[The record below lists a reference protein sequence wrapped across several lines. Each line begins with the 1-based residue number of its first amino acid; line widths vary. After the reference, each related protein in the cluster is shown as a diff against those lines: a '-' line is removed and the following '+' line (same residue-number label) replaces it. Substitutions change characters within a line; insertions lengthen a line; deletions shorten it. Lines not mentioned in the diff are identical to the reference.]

1 MCLNALIVLRQS
13 EMAVGCGQ
21 SHPLNSF
28 RPDVLYSVF
37 RELVTN
43 HQACVQIY
51 HAKSDWLL
59 VGHCFPLRQF
69 PCPDFF
75 WYLCHGHCWNLSY
88 EGLHDLPQPEGEF
101 SEKGT
106 SQHVDGKGDLF
117 GLMHWGHLCKGR
129 DSSKGTVCR
138 SGKASCQECAD
149 LRSPT
154 GAWVEAL
161 KCNTM
166 LIISRY

>member
-1 MCLNALIVLRQS
+1 MLWLSCGKVRWQLAVAKVIPWTPSDQMFFTAFLGNLWLITK
-13 EMAVGCGQ
+13 
-21 SHPLNSF
+21 H
-28 RPDVLYSVF
+28 VF
-37 RELVTN
+37 RFTMQNL
-43 HQACVQIY
+43 IDY
-51 HAKSDWLL
+51 L
-59 VGHCFPLRQF
+59 VGHCLPLRQF

-106 SQHVDGKGDLF
+106 SQHVDGKADLF